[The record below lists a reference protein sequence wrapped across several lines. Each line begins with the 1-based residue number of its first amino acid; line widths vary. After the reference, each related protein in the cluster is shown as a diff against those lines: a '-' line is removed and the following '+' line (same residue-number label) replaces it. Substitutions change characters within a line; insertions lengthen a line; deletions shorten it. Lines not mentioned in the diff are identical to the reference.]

1 MWWMTEGV
9 CRGEPQRVPN
19 PREVKIYNISGFP
32 PPPSRGQACAG
43 MTKRTNCSSIDR
55 LSGEATRR
63 HEMSILPAIFMSAT
77 TIAALLWLAFNPGSG
92 YLIVGKRILG
102 ITAVLL
108 VILAGFVA
116 FEGVWVIGG
125 LRKK

>member
-1 MWWMTEGV
+1 
-9 CRGEPQRVPN
+9 
-19 PREVKIYNISGFP
+19 
-32 PPPSRGQACAG
+32 
-43 MTKRTNCSSIDR
+43 
-55 LSGEATRR
+55 
-63 HEMSILPAIFMSAT
+63 MSILPAIFMSAT

-116 FEGVWVIGG
+116 FEGVRVIGG